1 MKVLPIRY
9 TENLE
14 AQLRFLGV
22 LGLHPNT
29 TSRAGGWADLRASG
43 GMVGVHVSSS
53 TERARS
59 AGECELAFEADPDD
73 RLEDVLAR
81 LHAAGYP
88 DAHIID
94 EAFGRSLRVTDP
106 DGVAV
111 QVNESDPQLY
121 A

>member
-1 MKVLPIRY
+1 MLGIRY
-9 TENLE
+9 TEDLE

-22 LGLHPNT
+22 LGMEPNT
-29 TSRAGGWADLRASG
+29 ASRGGGWADLRASG
-43 GMVGVHVSSS
+43 GLVGLHVADR
-53 TERARS
+53 TERPHRG
-59 AGECELAFEADPDD
+59 GEWELSFEADPDD

-81 LHAAGYP
+81 LHAAGYR

-121 A
+121 P